1 MLHKNN
7 LKKLLKIL
15 SINHYHLVLLF
26 FLYTMT
32 TLQNAI
38 NEAQKEFIENL
49 SDYEMYWYESAEEFL
64 FDEETTDWHDN
75 ALYYQWY
82 LEGMKAMKLEA
93 EKLLSLSK

>member
-38 NEAQKEFIENL
+38 DECQKEFAESLQDYWDFGFENPEEMLDTIEAIINDTL
-49 SDYEMYWYESAEEFL
+49 RVWK
-64 FDEETTDWHDN
+64 
-75 ALYYQWY
+75 QWN
-82 LEGMKAMKLEA
+82 
-93 EKLLSLSK
+93 